1 MVNII
6 TEEGITYDDVL
17 LVPKKTSVF
26 SRKDV
31 DTKTKLTKKLY
42 INTPIISANM
52 DTVTESA
59 MAIAMAREGGIGIIH
74 RFLTIED
81 QVKEIQKV
89 KRAES
94 TMIEKPYTMTQ
105 EKTLKDARDF
115 IDKNKVSGLVIVD
128 HYGKLVG
135 LLTSRDLMFEHDN
148 SKKIAEV
155 MTKDVITGHVGI
167 DLEDAKKLLKEN
179 KVEKLPIVDKDNFLK
194 GLITSKDI
202 LKRIAHPKAS
212 KDKKGRLMVGAAI
225 GVKPGFVERSKALL
239 DAGADVLV
247 VDIAHGHSD
256 LSINTIRA
264 LKREFGDVE
273 IIAGN
278 VGTAEGAEEL
288 ISAGADAIKV
298 GIGPGSNCTTRIVT
312 GSGMPQ
318 LTAVLNCVEVS
329 DKHGIPVIAD
339 GGIRNSGDIA
349 KALASG
355 ASTVMIGGMLAGT
368 EESPG
373 MMVMRHGR
381 KYKFCRGMASVGAN
395 IDRREKENTASP
407 EDENLT
413 DYVAE
418 GVESFV
424 PFRGS

>member
-74 RFLTIED
+74 RFLTVED
-81 QVKEIQKV
+81 QVREMQRV

-105 EKTLKDARDF
+105 EKTLKDAREF
-115 IDKNKVSGLVIVD
+115 MDKNKISGLVIVD
-128 HYGKLVG
+128 NYGKLIG
-135 LLTSRDLMFEHDN
+135 LLTSRDLVFEHDN
-148 SKKIAEV
+148 SKKISDV

-167 DLEDAKKLLKEN
+167 DFEDAKKILKEN
-179 KVEKLPIVDKDNFLK
+179 KVEKLPIVDKDGFLK

-202 LKRIAHPKAS
+202 LKHALHPKAS

-225 GVKPGFVERSKALL
+225 GVKPGFIERSKALL

-288 ISAGADAIKV
+288 I
-298 GIGPGSNCTTRIVT
+298 
-312 GSGMPQ
+312 
-318 LTAVLNCVEVS
+318 
-329 DKHGIPVIAD
+329 
-339 GGIRNSGDIA
+339 
-349 KALASG
+349 
-355 ASTVMIGGMLAGT
+355 
-368 EESPG
+368 
-373 MMVMRHGR
+373 
-381 KYKFCRGMASVGAN
+381 
-395 IDRREKENTASP
+395 
-407 EDENLT
+407 
-413 DYVAE
+413 
-418 GVESFV
+418 
-424 PFRGS
+424 